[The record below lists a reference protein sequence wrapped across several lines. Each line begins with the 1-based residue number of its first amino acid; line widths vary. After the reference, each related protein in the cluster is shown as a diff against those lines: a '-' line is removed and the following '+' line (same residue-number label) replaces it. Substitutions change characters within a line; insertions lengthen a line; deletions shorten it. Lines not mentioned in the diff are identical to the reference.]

1 MRAANRTDPDDRRHS
16 GYAPGVTRT
25 PSSRRPSTRP
35 GGRPATEPET
45 GADTASGGPTPD
57 GAAAGSAPARASA
70 RDTAHVLGGV
80 LGPMLAQGVIARRPR
95 MTALAQRWHLDDRAD
110 AILQRMRARY
120 GDGPLRL
127 RIPGRSVALL
137 LDPDDVQRVL
147 RDSPEPFA
155 ADTREKRG
163 ALGHFQPH
171 GVLVSHGAVREERRR
186 FAEAVLDTG
195 HPVHRLAD
203 TIGAT
208 AREEATRC
216 ADLARVTGTLDWPAF
231 AAAWR
236 PMVRRVVLGDAAR
249 EDREVSD
256 LLTALRGRANW
267 SYLATRRPD
276 RLRRLRRRLGAYVD
290 AAEPGSL
297 AGLVAAVP
305 APDRVDRV
313 DQIPQ
318 WLFAFDPAGMA
329 TFRALALLVA
339 HPDVLARV
347 PGDDGTLLR
356 GAVLESV
363 RLWPTTAVVLRDTT
377 APTVWGDTTLPA
389 GTSLGVVSSFFH
401 RDPATVPG
409 ADRFDPDRWSD
420 GRADD
425 GRTLLPFSAGPV
437 VCPGR
442 ELVLYVA
449 AEFLGA
455 LLGRA
460 TPALADGPLDAAR
473 PLPRGL
479 DPFGLRFAVPPGR
492 PRDGTGED

>member
-1 MRAANRTDPDDRRHS
+1 MTSTPQSRA
-16 GYAPGVTRT
+16 
-25 PSSRRPSTRP
+25 PSTRP
-35 GGRPATEPET
+35 AGDPATDPGT
-45 GADTASGGPTPD
+45 GE
-57 GAAAGSAPARASA
+57 GAAAGGHAPARASA
-70 RDTAHVLGGV
+70 RDTARVLGGV

-95 MTALAQRWHLDDRAD
+95 MTALAQRRHLDDRAD
-110 AILQRMRARY
+110 AILRRMRERY
-120 GDGPLRL
+120 GAGPLRL
-127 RIPGRSVALL
+127 RVPGRSVALL
-137 LDPDDVQRVL
+137 LDPDDVHRVL

-195 HPVHRLAD
+195 HPVHRLAG
-203 TIGAT
+203 TIGVT
-208 AREEATRC
+208 AREEAARC

-236 PMVRRVVLGDAAR
+236 PMVRRIVLGDAAR

-305 APDRVDRV
+305 APDRADRV

-377 APTVWGDTTLPA
+377 APTRWGGATLPA
-389 GTSLGVVSSFFH
+389 GTALGVVSSFFH

-442 ELVLYVA
+442 ELVLLVA
-449 AEFLGA
+449 AEFLRA

-460 TPALADGPLDAAR
+460 TPALTDGPLDAAR
-473 PLPRGL
+473 PLPHGL
-479 DPFGLRFAVPPGR
+479 DPFGLRFAVPPDRPGDGR
-492 PRDGTGED
+492 G